1 MFAFKAVRYL
11 RSCQCVPRDIP
22 LGYIYIYIYIYL
34 LQSLIS
40 TEESMKHLN
49 GR

>member
-1 MFAFKAVRYL
+1 MFAFKVVRCL

-22 LGYIYIYIYIYL
+22 LGYIYIYL

-49 GR
+49 ER